1 MIVVFYRVNTSNP
14 DGSITTICSP
24 ALNMIAE
31 VKDTGSVNSDGD
43 DEAEYNVKI
52 VPEYNGKV
60 NSIID
65 ITTSKKSE
73 DRAYKHILT
82 SSYGYKIMGINCDY
96 KWFLDRFS
104 GDIIK
109 GRSFPLY
116 MIVDGDKV
124 SLQTYDHFWDGDP
137 KFQNVFNDS
146 MGGNHQWELYWC
158 NTGGRSGN
166 ADITEVSANA
176 TTYPILISLWE
187 SDDYQNLVNF
197 IYKNCKVRSPPEFN
211 KKDAYLRERTIIHK
225 ENDVNDLE
233 TYVIQDLRSA
243 IKRKDPAVWYQEYE
257 EMDFD
262 HPRPDYHDKKWKL

>member
-24 ALNMIAE
+24 DLNMIAE
-31 VKDTGSVNSDGD
+31 VKDTGSVNSDH
-43 DEAEYNVKI
+43 EAEYNVKI
-52 VPEYNGKV
+52 VPEYNG
-60 NSIID
+60 IILSFTD
-65 ITTSKKSE
+65 ITTSTNSQ

-124 SLQTYDHFWDGDP
+124 SLQTYDYFWDGDP